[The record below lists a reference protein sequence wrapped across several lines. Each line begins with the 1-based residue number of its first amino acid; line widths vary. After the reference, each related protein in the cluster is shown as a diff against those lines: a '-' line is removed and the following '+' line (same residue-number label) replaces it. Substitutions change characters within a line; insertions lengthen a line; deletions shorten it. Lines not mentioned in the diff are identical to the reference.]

1 LDVSAKFNVVAP
13 VAGATATVTVTT
25 YEEEA
30 GTETIYLVGVAAGV
44 SGVPSKSFT
53 YMDDQCA
60 PWYSDGTAGGGM
72 LCIDSGV
79 DYIQEGGVIIWEL
92 EVNDALDMGAYG
104 TYPVIATI
112 PAGAPGGITVA
123 DEDVCDSDDAK
134 IDSVTDNDQYQYICF
149 VSDGD
154 ATKPFTV
161 TVTVGS
167 LTFTRKVGVIDEVA
181 SLSLTGPSVV
191 GANED
196 VGAADNEYYGDAF
209 VVTAL
214 DSVGNIIGN
223 GGGAAPDWTADH
235 YLNKHSATGGYWW
248 DPTQDGDQGV
258 ACDIEV
264 TVVDGDGVDL
274 VGGSFDGTDSC
285 EDDYLVNEDSED
297 GYFSDHT
304 RVIGDSLDW
313 ENADSE
319 TYAVSQGN
327 NLAYDLPANFCDEDS
342 AGEIRK
348 VTFTDATGYL
358 KSNTVTVTCVEP
370 GAVVTNVTA
379 SGAAGASGTKLT
391 FTFTATDGA
400 GKSAGLGETAT
411 LRLLKSWDATEAS
424 ATVHFAGGTGTYK
437 LTLPNISGAAAVS
450 FVINDQDPVTAGNQ
464 SFTKTFNMNVTNALG
479 IFTEP
484 TIFKSSVK
492 KGRAVAVFPLQG
504 GKIVKF
510 TVENANTGVV
520 KTYSR
525 KASAAGKAWYTIVKA
540 GTYYVTA
547 MVGDTLITETL
558 TVKR

>member
-1 LDVSAKFNVVAP
+1 
-13 VAGATATVTVTT
+13 
-25 YEEEA
+25 
-30 GTETIYLVGVAAGV
+30 
-44 SGVPSKSFT
+44 
-53 YMDDQCA
+53 M
-60 PWYSDGTAGGGM
+60 
-72 LCIDSGV
+72 
-79 DYIQEGGVIIWEL
+79 
-92 EVNDALDMGAYG
+92 
-104 TYPVIATI
+104 
-112 PAGAPGGITVA
+112 
-123 DEDVCDSDDAK
+123 
-134 IDSVTDNDQYQYICF
+134 
-149 VSDGD
+149 
-154 ATKPFTV
+154 
-161 TVTVGS
+161 
-167 LTFTRKVGVIDEVA
+167 
-181 SLSLTGPSVV
+181 
-191 GANED
+191 
-196 VGAADNEYYGDAF
+196 
-209 VVTAL
+209 
-214 DSVGNIIGN
+214 
-223 GGGAAPDWTADH
+223 
-235 YLNKHSATGGYWW
+235 
-248 DPTQDGDQGV
+248 
-258 ACDIEV
+258 
-264 TVVDGDGVDL
+264 
-274 VGGSFDGTDSC
+274 
-285 EDDYLVNEDSED
+285 
-297 GYFSDHT
+297 
-304 RVIGDSLDW
+304 
-313 ENADSE
+313 
-319 TYAVSQGN
+319 
-327 NLAYDLPANFCDEDS
+327 
-342 AGEIRK
+342 
-348 VTFTDATGYL
+348 
-358 KSNTVTVTCVEP
+358 TCVEP

-424 ATVHFAGGTGTYK
+424 ATVNFAGGTGTYK